1 MIRLNDNI
9 CIIPARGGS
18 KRIKKK
24 NIKKFFD
31 RPIITYVI
39 KSLKKTRLFKEII
52 VSSDDN
58 QILKIAKSSGAKI
71 HLRDKNLANDFIGTI
86 PVIKNV
92 ILDLLKEK
100 KNFEKVC
107 CVYPTS
113 LFFSKKSLLQA
124 FKKLDKK
131 KDYIFTAAKFSHP
144 IERSFFRHKKK
155 LKMNFQSHYKTRT
168 QNLKPSYYDAAQ
180 FYLGWKNSWLKEK
193 NIFTGKNDF
202 IEFDEFNFQDIDEKE
217 DWSKA
222 KIKWKLLKKKYL
234 K

>member
-9 CIIPARGGS
+9 CIIARGGS
-18 KRIKKK
+18 KRIKK

-31 RPIITYVI
+31 RPIISYVI

-100 KNFEKVC
+100 KI
-107 CVYPTS
+107 
-113 LFFSKKSLLQA
+113 LKSLLC
-124 FKKLDKK
+124 
-131 KDYIFTAAKFSHP
+131 IS
-144 IERSFFRHKKK
+144 
-155 LKMNFQSHYKTRT
+155 
-168 QNLKPSYYDAAQ
+168 
-180 FYLGWKNSWLKEK
+180 
-193 NIFTGKNDF
+193 NIFIF
-202 IEFDEFNFQDIDEKE
+202 
-217 DWSKA
+217 
-222 KIKWKLLKKKYL
+222 
-234 K
+234 